1 MRNAKAP
8 KLSIK
13 AANLAASLSDSQQIR
28 FLMQSDLFLLFLIF
42 PASMN
47 MSNLSEAE
55 TTMASPQPTS
65 HPPVGITT
73 FTQTTYSILA
83 TIAIIGNTLVILV
96 FIQDK
101 KLLKK
106 SYNMLILSLAIADVL
121 TAIILI
127 TNPAFVLGDAFPY
140 PTNPILSEIFCR
152 VIWSR
157 TFLFQLVVFS
167 AYICLALATER
178 WYAVIKPLKYNSTFN
193 KKRTLIYIF
202 LVWLWSLILCCTS
215 LFEAKFVSS
224 NLLTRQ
230 CTWQLY
236 WGRQPIR
243 AIVGTIQVFFKM
255 ALPCLAM
262 LILFIHMICKA
273 SNSTVA
279 SADSRVKMRGKMT
292 RMVGVACLMLTICF
306 APNQINYALA
316 MAGKARLDSELHH
329 ILSLLVFVNSCLN
342 PLIYGLSNKN
352 YRRGYQNIFIFLFCC
367 AKARRGGNKIEPATD
382 AEDGTNNIEL
392 TQEMNRE

>member
-1 MRNAKAP
+1 
-8 KLSIK
+8 
-13 AANLAASLSDSQQIR
+13 
-28 FLMQSDLFLLFLIF
+28 
-42 PASMN
+42 MN
-47 MSNLSEAE
+47 ISNVSEARK
-55 TTMASPQPTS
+55 TISSPPPTS

-202 LVWLWSLILCCTS
+202 LVWLWSLLLCCTS
-215 LFEAKFVSS
+215 LFEAKFVPS
-224 NLLTRQ
+224 NSLTQ
-230 CTWQLY
+230 LCKWQLY
-236 WGRQPIR
+236 WGKQPVR

-255 ALPCLAM
+255 AVPCFAM
-262 LILFIHMICKA
+262 FFLFIHMIYKV
-273 SNSTVA
+273 SKSTVA
-279 SADSRVKMRGKMT
+279 SAERRAKMRGKMT
-292 RMVGVACLMLTICF
+292 RMVGVACLMLIVCF

-316 MAGKARLDSELHH
+316 MAGKSRLDSELHH

-352 YRRGYQNIFIFLFCC
+352 YRDGYQKIFMFLMCC
-367 AKARRGGNKIEPATD
+367 LKARGRG
-382 AEDGTNNIEL
+382 NNVDPITIVQNASNEIEL
-392 TQEMNRE
+392 TQSTNGIC

>member
-1 MRNAKAP
+1 
-8 KLSIK
+8 
-13 AANLAASLSDSQQIR
+13 
-28 FLMQSDLFLLFLIF
+28 
-42 PASMN
+42 
-47 MSNLSEAE
+47 MSNVSEAG
-55 TTMASPQPTS
+55 TTISSPPTTS
-65 HPPVGITT
+65 PPPVGITT
-73 FTQTTYSILA
+73 FTQTSYSILA
-83 TIAIIGNTLVILV
+83 TIAIFGNAFVILV

-157 TFLFQLVVFS
+157 VFLFQLVVFS
-167 AYICLALATER
+167 AYVCLALATER
-178 WYAVIKPLKYNSTFN
+178 WYAVIKPLKYKTTFN

-202 LVWLWSLILCCTS
+202 LVWLWSLLLCFTS

-236 WGRQPIR
+236 WGKQPVR
-243 AIVGTIQVFFKM
+243 TIVGTIQVFFKM

-262 LILFIHMICKA
+262 FFLFIHMIYKT
-273 SNSTVA
+273 SKSTVA
-279 SADSRVKMRGKMT
+279 SVESRAKMRGKMT
-292 RMVGVACLMLTICF
+292 RTVGVACLMLTICF

-342 PLIYGLSNKN
+342 PFIYGLSNKN
-352 YRRGYQNIFIFLFCC
+352 YRQGYKKIFMLLFCC
-367 AKARRGGNKIEPATD
+367 AKARRGGNKVESTTD
-382 AEDGTNNIEL
+382 AENPTNGVEL
-392 TQEMNRE
+392 TQEMN